1 MEKTMKGFALNTTGT
16 GMGRTTMMCGLSL
29 CAGGFDTGLV

>member
-1 MEKTMKGFALNTTGT
+1 MKGFALNTTGT
-16 GMGRTTMMCGLSL
+16 GMGRTTTMMCGLSL